1 MRKLGTWKLVEIALA
16 LGLAFALVW
25 GAVSLRSQ
33 QALADRVVRL
43 HILANSDSEADQTL
57 KIQVRDAIL
66 GRAEELLSAASDRDA
81 AQAALEQALPEL
93 EALAAEEISARGYDY
108 PVEAELTQDS
118 FPTREYDDFTLPAG
132 EYLALRLTIGSGE
145 GHNWWCV
152 VFPPLCAAASEEVAS
167 TAMAAGM
174 SEDDVRLITED
185 GDGYVLK
192 FKSIELW
199 ETIKGY
205 FS

>member
-1 MRKLGTWKLVEIALA
+1 MRKLGTWKLVEIAA
-16 LGLAFALVW
+16 AVGLAFALVW

-33 QALADRVVRL
+33 QALSDRVVRL

-57 KIQVRDAIL
+57 KLQVRDAIL
-66 GRAEELLSAASDRDA
+66 GRAEELLSDTSDRNA
-81 AQAALEQALPEL
+81 AQAALEEALPEL
-93 EALAAEEISARGYDY
+93 EALAAEEIAARGYDY
-108 PVEAELTQDS
+108 SVKAELTQDS

-167 TAMAAGM
+167 TAMASGM
-174 SEDDVRLITED
+174 SEEDVRLITED

-192 FKSIELW
+192 FKSIEIW